1 MAILGKERSK
11 ELEAIYEGVTRLL
24 DLNKEDPKSKAFN
37 VALMGGKVAMEA
49 VVQALD
55 EKKPVI
61 SYNLGGI
68 PELLLALGDN
78 EGEVFPFAMEKIV
91 AQQAI
96 MGDLKYNLECI
107 DLAESQGMS
116 NDVCSTD
123 RALLGYHLRKVLLES
138 VCTVFVTAPCD
149 SQSVAADTLKEL
161 TGKEV
166 FVIDIPHLHGERD
179 IQYVAEQMKEEI
191 KFLEEQTGKKLNWD
205 RLKDICEESNR
216 MVEQALEWLDW
227 RKTVPCPQ
235 VSKVLSFMYILLNDA
250 SGTKGGTW
258 AASEWAADAKEKA
271 LRGEA
276 AAGEERIRAIWF
288 GSPLWHAVPFYD
300 WMESELGMVI
310 PIDMFSYVIPEMYV
324 DTSNQE
330 SILHG
335 LARKQISMPM
345 GRHFTGTPDYYIDD
359 VVRAVDDYK
368 ADCVLFAG
376 HMACK
381 HAWGLS
387 GLLKETLREA
397 DIPVLSFEFDLFDP
411 RIASVEELQEEFRR
425 FSNDIML
432 PRLKK

>member
-11 ELEAIYEGVTRLL
+11 EMEAIYAGVNRLL
-24 DLNKEDPKSKAFN
+24 DLNKEAPESRAFN
-37 VALMGGKVAMEA
+37 ALLMGGKAATEAMF
-49 VVQALD
+49 QALD

-68 PELLLALGDN
+68 PEIFMALGDN

-91 AQQAI
+91 AQQAL
-96 MGDLKYNLECI
+96 MGDLNYNLECI
-107 DLAESQGMS
+107 DLAEAQGMS

-123 RALLGYHLRKVLLES
+123 RALLGYLLRKVLMDS

-149 SQSVAADTLKEL
+149 SQTVAADFLKEL

-166 FVIDIPHLHGERD
+166 FVIDIPNLHGERD
-179 IQYVAEQMKEEI
+179 IQYVARQLKDEI
-191 KFLEEQTGKKLNWD
+191 KFLEEKTGEKLNWD

-216 MVEQALEWLDW
+216 MVEKSLEWLEW

-235 VSKVLSFMYILLNDA
+235 TGKVLSLMYILLNDA

-258 AASEWAADAKEKA
+258 IATEFADDARERAS
-271 LRGEA
+271 RGEA
-276 AAGEERIRAIWF
+276 AAGKEQIRAIWF
-288 GSPLWHAVPFYD
+288 GSPIWHDVSFYD

-310 PIDMFSYVIPEMYV
+310 PIDMFSYVVPEMYI
-324 DTSNQE
+324 DTSNPE

-335 LARKQISMPM
+335 LARKQIYMPM
-345 GRHFTGTPDYYIDD
+345 GRHFTGAPEYFIDD
-359 VVRAVDDYK
+359 VLRAVADYK

-387 GLLKETLREA
+387 GLLKEALREA
-397 DIPVLSFEFDLFDP
+397 DIPLLTFEFDLFDP
-411 RIASVEELQEEFRR
+411 RITSSEALQEEFRR
-425 FSNDIML
+425 FANDIVL